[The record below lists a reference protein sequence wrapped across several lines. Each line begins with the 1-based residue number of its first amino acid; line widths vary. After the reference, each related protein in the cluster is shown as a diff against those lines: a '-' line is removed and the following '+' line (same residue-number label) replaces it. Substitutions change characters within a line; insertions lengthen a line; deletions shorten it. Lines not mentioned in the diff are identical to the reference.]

1 MSVLYG
7 RNPVIEAL
15 KKGDLIIK
23 IYLQRGAQ
31 GGKIRQIQVTAR
43 KKQIP
48 VVEADA
54 GKMRQLTAGGHHQG
68 VAALL
73 SQIKTV
79 PFDKL
84 LSRITAQPAPPLLIL
99 VDRIQDPHNLGAII
113 RSAEVLGANG
123 VLISIRE
130 TAPLTDTVLKTSAG
144 AALNIPLCRVSN
156 LSRIIPELKAAK
168 FWVYGTVPHAEKKL
182 WEMDFSVPAALVIG
196 NEEKGIRP
204 QLQKMCDDLF
214 TIPQSGKTDSLN
226 ASVAAGIILAEVFR
240 QRSGSRGRQP

>member
-15 KKGDLIIK
+15 KKGDSILK
-23 IYLQRGAQ
+23 IYLQRGVQ
-31 GGKIRQIQVTAR
+31 GPKIRQIQVTAR

-54 GKMRQLTAGGHHQG
+54 GKLKQLTAGGNHQG

-73 SQIKTV
+73 SQIAVV
-79 PFDKL
+79 PLERL
-84 LSRITAQPAPPLLIL
+84 LSRIAAQSAPPLLVL

-113 RSAEVLGANG
+113 RSAEVLGADG
-123 VLISIRE
+123 VLVSTRE

-156 LSRIIPELKAAK
+156 LARIVPELKSAN
-168 FWVYGTVPHAEKKL
+168 FWVYGTVPRAGKSL
-182 WEMDFSVPAALVIG
+182 WAMDFSVPTALLIG

-214 TIPQSGKTDSLN
+214 TIPQKGKTDSLN
-226 ASVAAGIILAEVFR
+226 ASVAAGIVLAEVLR
-240 QRSGSRGRQP
+240 QRSGSRGSQP